1 MTVPKIWRRI
11 PEYYK
16 LIGRCCPACNSLY
29 FPSRDV
35 CLKCGSIEMQ
45 EYKFIGRGAITTFTI
60 IRTPIADPE
69 EELSEKFS
77 RNMPYNLAI
86 IQLEEGPLLTSEIVD
101 CKEDEIAIGKK
112 VEVVFRK
119 IHEKGEKGV
128 IQYGYK
134 FRLVK

>member
-11 PEYYK
+11 PEYYN
-16 LIGRCCPACNSLY
+16 LIGKKCPTCSSLY

-45 EYKFIGRGAITTFTI
+45 EHKFIGKGTIATFTI
-60 IRTPIADPE
+60 IRTPIVDPE
-69 EELSEKFS
+69 EEISEKFS
-77 RNMPYNLAI
+77 RSIPYNLAI

-101 CKEDEIAIGKK
+101 CTPDKIKIGEK

-119 IHEKGEKGV
+119 IQEK
-128 IQYGYK
+128 
-134 FRLVK
+134 